1 MPITRIL
8 NQPLQFLTEAEI
20 EAKDCSNCISSNYR
34 QMYEPDDYLF
44 AQFEITP
51 CDETNIACDPYFGVG
66 LFDDVEQTEN
76 PNWLA
81 SDPFDAGWDRESDVS
96 GAPPGTTAILYA
108 GIPEGDPDPTEGCIQ
123 FNGPIANTYPPVSGY
138 LAIKKQFT
146 IPPETYNNRFELK
159 LIIDRLVETATFDID
174 ILIDGNNVYNANG
187 STGINFITSLPV
199 RLQAASNVFEIEIR
213 IIVNGSDII
222 RLSQFGVIPV
232 AECWT
237 YASDWRQVLGG
248 GYAYAQSYL
257 EHPSDAVNTSVTYT
271 GTNLIEGYYYKI
283 IVTAEIE
290 SGKIQIE
297 NGTTLI
303 DITES
308 GDTTVNIR
316 RQNAALRI
324 KPVAF
329 IGKLYYITIF
339 AYELPELT
347 LIKVDGETETELV
360 NLAEDF
366 VTIDNNR
373 YNLKAKLSELYS
385 DIETQDPLEYGCYKI
400 RSFNECE
407 TETLDIEEINTAID
421 PTFDDESWTL
431 AITGDDNTIEYASGD
446 IQALYVESGTATIS
460 GQNADP
466 FINGREYHVEMNV
479 QMPDTYN
486 YTIKFGGVTQ
496 KTGTIN
502 NVVGLFEVD
511 FITAGINESNDLTN
525 TDIVIQIQSTSGAF
539 LIEDIYVAYY
549 NEAQPENYYYS
560 NVFNYRESFGC
571 TKLVQAY
578 TEGEAAGFLFS
589 DDFKLSQRLIC
600 EFVRPTY
607 PIDGDDSMDS
617 TGRHRKDYNVRMKQ
631 KQLFFNPVPE
641 LVHDVISTQMLL
653 DNFEVDGVRH
663 IVKTDDYT
671 PEWNNN
677 TLKDIAPSRISLY
690 SETEGLFFR
699 RQ

>member
-34 QMYEPDDYLF
+34 QMYEPDDYLM
-44 AQFEITP
+44 AQFQVEP

-66 LFDDVEQTEN
+66 LFEDMEQTVN
-76 PNWLA
+76 QGWQN
-81 SDPFDAGWDRESDVS
+81 DPFSNGWSVTSGTLGTHVYFSGTYPSVTNRSLTFDATQFFIS
-96 GAPPGTTAILYA
+96 PPG
-108 GIPEGDPDPTEGCIQ
+108 
-123 FNGPIANTYPPVSGY
+123 SGY
-138 LAIKKQFT
+138 ISIQKTFT
-146 IPPETYNNRFELK
+146 LPPETYNNRFEIKFVIEASSPSITFGYGVYLDGV
-159 LIIDRLVETATFDID
+159 LQFGSGSVNVINLYNIIPIRPQSAANTFD
-174 ILIDGNNVYNANG
+174 L
-187 STGINFITSLPV
+187 
-199 RLQAASNVFEIEIR
+199 EIR
-213 IIVNGSDII
+213 ITPNNTLGADGMYLHSF
-222 RLSQFGVIPV
+222 SVIPV

-248 GYAYAQSYL
+248 GYAYEQSYL
-257 EHPSDAVNTSVTYT
+257 AHPSDAVNTSITYT
-271 GTNLIEGYYYKI
+271 GTNLIEGRYYQVI
-283 IVTAEIE
+283 ISAEIE
-290 SGKIQIE
+290 SGMIQIE
-297 NGTTLI
+297 NGTNLF
-303 DITES
+303 DITET
-308 GDTTVNIR
+308 GETTINFKR
-316 RQNAALRI
+316 ENAAFRI

-329 IGKLYYITIF
+329 IGKLYSITII
-339 AYELPELT
+339 AYELPELR
-347 LIKVDGETETELV
+347 LIKVDGDTETEL
-360 NLAEDF
+360 NDLADGF
-366 VTIDNNR
+366 VFFNQDR
-373 YNLKAKLSELYS
+373 YNLKAKLNEIYT
-385 DIETQDPLEYGCYKI
+385 DDEQQDLLEYGCYKI
-400 RSFNECE
+400 RAFMACV
-407 TETLDIEEINTAID
+407 TEGMDIEEINTAID
-421 PTFDDESWTL
+421 PTFDAESWNIS
-431 AITGDDNTIEYASGD
+431 ITGDDNSIEYATGD
-446 IQALYVESGTATIS
+446 IQALYPESGTATIS

-466 FINGREYHVEMNV
+466 FVNGREYHVEMNV

-525 TDIVIQIQSTSGAF
+525 TDIVIQIQSTGGAL
-539 LIEDIYVAYY
+539 LIEDIYVAFY

-571 TKLVQAY
+571 TKLVEAY
-578 TEGEAAGFLFS
+578 TEGEAVGFVF
-589 DDFKLSQRLIC
+589 DDNFKLSQRLIC

>member
-34 QMYEPDDYLF
+34 QMYEPDDYLM
-44 AQFEITP
+44 AQFQVEP

-66 LFDDVEQTEN
+66 LFEDVEQTEN
-76 PNWLA
+76 P
-81 SDPFDAGWDRESDVS
+81 GWQN
-96 GAPPGTTAILYA
+96 
-108 GIPEGDPDPTEGCIQ
+108 DPTTNGWTILSANLLQ
-123 FNGPIANTYPPVSGY
+123 IIHFASPSLANRSLRFNVTNFVSNPPALGY
-138 LAIKKQFT
+138 YAISKDFT
-146 IPPETYNNRFELK
+146 LPAADYNNVFEVKFIAECNNHSVTFAYQVYVDGVLQFGAGAVNN
-159 LIIDRLVETATFDID
+159 IDLYQILPIRPQSANDTFNLEIR
-174 ILIDGNNVYNANG
+174 ITPNG
-187 STGINFITSLPV
+187 STGASDRIDLHDFSVVPV
-199 RLQAASNVFEIEIR
+199 S
-213 IIVNGSDII
+213 
-222 RLSQFGVIPV
+222 
-232 AECWT
+232 ECWT

-248 GYAYAQSYL
+248 GYAYEQSYL
-257 EHPSDAVNTSVTYT
+257 AHPSDAVNTSITYT
-271 GTNLIEGYYYKI
+271 GTNLIEGRYYQVI
-283 IVTAEIE
+283 ISAEIE
-290 SGKIQIE
+290 SGMIQIE
-297 NGTTLI
+297 NGTNLF
-303 DITES
+303 DITET
-308 GDTTVNIR
+308 GETTINFKR
-316 RQNAALRI
+316 ENAAFRI

-329 IGKLYYITIF
+329 IGKLYSITII
-339 AYELPELT
+339 AYELPELR
-347 LIKVDGETETELV
+347 LIKVDGDTETEL
-360 NLAEDF
+360 NDLADGF
-366 VTIDNNR
+366 VFFNQDR
-373 YNLKAKLSELYS
+373 YNLKAKLNEIYT
-385 DIETQDPLEYGCYKI
+385 DDEQQDLLEYGCYKI
-400 RSFNECE
+400 RAFMACV
-407 TETLDIEEINTAID
+407 TEGMDIEEINTAID
-421 PTFDDESWTL
+421 PTFDAESWNIS
-431 AITGDDNTIEYASGD
+431 ITGDDNSIEYATGD
-446 IQALYVESGTATIS
+446 IQALYAESGTATIS

-466 FINGREYHVEMNV
+466 FVNGREYHVEMNV

-486 YTIKFGGVTQ
+486 YTIKLGGVTQ

-502 NVVGLFEVD
+502 NLVGLFEVD

-525 TDIVIQIQSTSGAF
+525 TDIVIQIQSTGGAL
-539 LIEDIYVAYY
+539 LIEDIYVAFY

-571 TKLVQAY
+571 TKLVEAY
-578 TEGEAAGFLFS
+578 TEGEAVGFVF
-589 DDFKLSQRLIC
+589 DDNFKLSQRLIC

-641 LVHDVISTQMLL
+641 LVHDVISTQMML
-653 DNFEVDGVRH
+653 DNFEVNSVRH